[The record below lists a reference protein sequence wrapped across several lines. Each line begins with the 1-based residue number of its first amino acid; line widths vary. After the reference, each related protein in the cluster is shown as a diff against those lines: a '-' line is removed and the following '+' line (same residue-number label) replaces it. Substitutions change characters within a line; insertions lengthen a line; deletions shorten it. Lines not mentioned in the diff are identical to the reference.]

1 MVLYAAGNALLIALI
16 ERFAGPWM
24 VVPGVF
30 AFVTGSVVTYPAFL
44 ERKWLLIGI
53 MLAGYAAPIG
63 LEEAGVLAK
72 TWKMTDAGMV
82 THGSGMNLD
91 GTPAIATVLIA
102 SVATI
107 VMAGLQSARVSN
119 ASRAAHHQL
128 VLHAH
133 RLRQLLP
140 AP

>member
-1 MVLYAAGNALLIALI
+1 MDQPHRPLLLVD
-16 ERFAGPWM
+16 G
-24 VVPGVF
+24 
-30 AFVTGSVVTYPAFL
+30 
-44 ERKWLLIGI
+44 
-53 MLAGYAAPIG
+53 
-63 LEEAGVLAK
+63 EEAGDLEGVQLLERFHSGSRLTA
-72 TWKMTDAGMV
+72 AGKATV
-82 THGSGMNLD
+82 EWARPLLD
-91 GTPAIATVLIA
+91 GMRSLIA